1 MASILDR
8 LKFLETLGLRK
19 TYDNQGLL
27 ANQNNQATG
36 GLLGG
41 LTSNPNL
48 LIGAGI
54 IGQGVQGKDPF
65 GSIIPAVTQT
75 AQIQELL
82 RPKIG
87 ALKQA
92 YDPNKINAD
101 GSKGGVV
108 YASDREIK
116 QKNLTPALPTETIAQ
131 TPGGGLT
138 IKKSYG
144 QGGGSGASKN
154 IERANDLKITT
165 FAMNNVADAMI
176 ENLSTTK
183 VGPVGATIS
192 ALDSIGSQLN
202 QTAQSFGFAENFK
215 DTGSGAIDEYMTKNF
230 NISKEAVGYEKAKSQ
245 AINLAYLLAN
255 VDEKGGR
262 FTDKDIAKKMEELG
276 IGANP
281 QKTIEVMKA
290 AVGLRNDKAAYE
302 YKLLTGIDLEI
313 PTSLSIKKR
322 NEEGKPEG
330 YDPLGILK

>member
-1 MASILDR
+1 MAIDFSFLKNER
-8 LKFLETLGLRK
+8 LKQLVGLE
-19 TYDNQGLL
+19 QGLL
-27 ANQNNQATG
+27 NQPKAQG
-36 GLLGG
+36 GLLGN
-41 LTSNPNL
+41 LSNINPSF
-48 LIGAGI
+48 IAGASI

-65 GSIIPAVTQT
+65 GSILPAVAQT
-75 AQIQELL
+75 AQVKKMLT
-82 RPKIG
+82 PKIG
-87 ALKQA
+87 SLKQA

-108 YASDREIK
+108 YASDREIR
-116 QKNLTPALPTETIAQ
+116 QKKLTPALPTETIAQ

-138 IKKSYG
+138 IEKSYG

-176 ENLSTTK
+176 ENLSTAK
-183 VGPVGATIS
+183 VGTVGGTIS

-202 QTAQSFGFAENFK
+202 QAAQSFGFAKNFE
-215 DTGSGAIDEYMTKNF
+215 DTGSGAIDKYMTKNF
-230 NISKEAVGYEKAKSQ
+230 DLSKEAVGYEKTKSQ

-290 AVGLRNDKAAYE
+290 AIKLRNDKAAYE
-302 YKLLTGIDLEI
+302 YKLLTGGIDLEI
-313 PTSLSIKKR
+313 PTSLATKKR
-322 NEEGKPEG
+322 NEEKAKT
-330 YDPLGILK
+330 DPMNLGF